1 MSNAFAALIWWV
13 VPAAGLIGALGY
25 VLWVTKFQGKF
36 QQETQRSVGQFQRFQ
51 DSLRD
56 SQARDVAEDRVS
68 FRFLIGCLLPSPS
81 LMQSAMSGHGT
92 DRSPGRMWRPP
103 VRSPTSLGRL
113 ASLPTPL
120 PRCPP
125 HTSM

>member
-25 VLWVTKFQGKF
+25 VLWVTKFQGKY

-56 SQARDVAEDRVS
+56 SQARDVAT
-68 FRFLIGCLLPSPS
+68 
-81 LMQSAMSGHGT
+81 SGAIITTAAAGGT
-92 DRSPGRMWRPP
+92 DVDDKNSKESYDPG
-103 VRSPTSLGRL
+103 SFDAGSFDSGSFDSGSFD
-113 ASLPTPL
+113 AGS
-120 PRCPP
+120 
-125 HTSM
+125 SS

>member
-25 VLWVTKFQGKF
+25 VVWVTKFEGKF

-56 SQARDVAEDRVS
+56 SQARDAGTGVIITGAAAGDVGS
-68 FRFLIGCLLPSPS
+68 SDDAGSDAGS
-81 LMQSAMSGHGT
+81 DSGSSA
-92 DRSPGRMWRPP
+92 D
-103 VRSPTSLGRL
+103 
-113 ASLPTPL
+113 
-120 PRCPP
+120 
-125 HTSM
+125 

>member
-56 SQARDVAEDRVS
+56 SQARDAAGGAVIITAAGTTDD
-68 FRFLIGCLLPSPS
+68 
-81 LMQSAMSGHGT
+81 SAIDASGIDGGF
-92 DRSPGRMWRPP
+92 DAGS
-103 VRSPTSLGRL
+103 SD
-113 ASLPTPL
+113 
-120 PRCPP
+120 
-125 HTSM
+125 

>member
-25 VLWVTKFQGKF
+25 VVWVTKFEGKF

-56 SQARDVAEDRVS
+56 SQARDAGAGTIIATTAATAGSDDNDSHDAGSADASGVDSGS
-68 FRFLIGCLLPSPS
+68 FDGGFDAGSS
-81 LMQSAMSGHGT
+81 N
-92 DRSPGRMWRPP
+92 
-103 VRSPTSLGRL
+103 
-113 ASLPTPL
+113 
-120 PRCPP
+120 
-125 HTSM
+125 

>member
-56 SQARDVAEDRVS
+56 SQARDVAGTGAIIATTAAAGGSDVDDQGPDAINDFGTFDSGS
-68 FRFLIGCLLPSPS
+68 FDAGSFDAGSS
-81 LMQSAMSGHGT
+81 S
-92 DRSPGRMWRPP
+92 
-103 VRSPTSLGRL
+103 
-113 ASLPTPL
+113 
-120 PRCPP
+120 
-125 HTSM
+125 